1 MKKLY
6 LLLFVAPFVFACNQ
20 STPTAEAAGSFNLDS
35 AKAAITAANNSFS
48 AAIAKG
54 DSVAAAAL
62 YTKDACLMMAGMPKI
77 CGTTAITSALSGFIK
92 MGVAGVKLTTIEVEG
107 SKDLVAEEGSY
118 ELMSADG
125 KTFDKGKYIVEW
137 KQEDGKWKLHRDISS
152 TDMPPPPPPPA
163 KK

>member
-1 MKKLY
+1 MKKICF
-6 LLLFVAPFVFACNQ
+6 LLFAAPFVFACNQ

-77 CGTTAITSALSGFIK
+77 
-92 MGVAGVKLTTIEVEG
+92 
-107 SKDLVAEEGSY
+107 AE
-118 ELMSADG
+118 LPLLP
-125 KTFDKGKYIVEW
+125 
-137 KQEDGKWKLHRDISS
+137 LH
-152 TDMPPPPPPPA
+152 
-163 KK
+163 